1 MELNNILSPLAVM
14 QSQINEHMEH
24 RSSLTS
30 SVEQR
35 LKWASGANPT
45 VVEVKHLC
53 LINLL

>member
-24 RSSLTS
+24 RSSLTA
-30 SVEQR
+30 SVDQR

-45 VVEVKHLC
+45 VVEV
-53 LINLL
+53 